1 MAQLTEAVI
10 FIEAPSEAITRVDIR
25 KTKNGARWAKQV
37 KHGAPRTS
45 NNRKNYAL
53 LAKLVA

>member
-1 MAQLTEAVI
+1 MAQLTEVII
-10 FIEAPSEAITRVDIR
+10 FIKAPSKAITRVDIR

-37 KHGAPRTS
+37 KHGGPRTS
-45 NNRKNYAL
+45 DNRKNYAL